1 MLLDNTRSS
10 RRRGR
15 EIALEPTE
23 KQVAYLA
30 QLIGSKEDAL
40 RLASKLSRKEFSQ
53 KISEI
58 NFIIAGGK
66 R

>member
-1 MLLDNTRSS
+1 MITLDHTRSS

-15 EIALEPTE
+15 EVALAPTE

-30 QLIGSKEDAL
+30 QLLGSKEEAAM
-40 RLASKLSRKEFSQ
+40 LASKLSRKELSQ

-58 NFIIAGGK
+58 NFMIVGGK
-66 R
+66 

>member
-1 MLLDNTRSS
+1 MITLDHTRSS

-15 EIALEPTE
+15 DVALAPTE

-30 QLIGSKEDAL
+30 KLLGSSEEAAT
-40 RLASKLSRKEFSQ
+40 LASKLSRKEISQ

-58 NFIIAGGK
+58 NFMIAGGK
-66 R
+66 